1 MKGILV
7 GLTIF
12 AVSTSAAL
20 AAHHHKHAMKP
31 KAAAATAAT
40 TPTPGGINPVIW
52 PGGVSAEDRAL
63 YAKNLRDSGMKK

>member
-1 MKGILV
+1 MMKGILV
-7 GLTIF
+7 GLTVL

-20 AAHHHKHAMKP
+20 AAHHKHPMKP
-31 KAAAATAAT
+31 KAAAAAT
-40 TPTPGGINPVIW
+40 NPSPGGATPVIW